1 MDRGQVDDDGSPPE
15 GAHSN
20 DEIDNDTL
28 REISNKQG
36 HIEARSR
43 DEAVSLGS
51 RQPTLTVDQA
61 IVEGYRGAPI
71 PEDDDAPIE
80 MSVSDPGKLT
90 VYGELRLSDGSMR
103 KKLGHRME
111 AVRVMARAGQL
122 FLPRD
127 ATDAS
132 LEDRVDLD
140 LFANEGKVQ
149 STYVGIS
156 GITLQPAFMRPRA
169 GDFWSRMTGEMEI
182 VSEPSQQRCDRNT
195 IMHEGATVAGNLT
208 KIKRMLLENDIQF
221 VDEPHPKQKVL
232 TQNARVILCIPAEPV
247 MNIRPTA
254 TGRGQPTMWNLY
266 KEEDGSDSHYNLRVP
281 YLGLLSPS
289 SVLLES
295 LKALLDAHPSDP
307 IPLNIALQ
315 AAFVWTDIERDQN
328 RQIEGY
334 GRLNGRIQY
343 PVPYVPLEVFII
355 YYPHWL
361 RFHEVFKLTRYIHPY
376 RFIHMAYRLDQKRS
390 ARIADELRVRRE
402 GLVNGG
408 RISTLIQ
415 SVQPKTAY
423 VSPQRRITLL
433 PASWP
438 GTKMF
443 WPRQVGSGEPPG
455 DALAEAC
462 LLNDIRTLGIPSYHP
477 RDTSYLLVGIPR
489 PIADI
494 TVRQPGRVRMWVP
507 ENPPQH
513 IWAPYEKG
521 TLVAVSGD
529 AASVGPV
536 FRDIQAAGVLCP
548 LQPLDSDIAM
558 PDMEELVPAPV
569 RIALNARNT
578 IRLRLIK
585 ALDISMERV
594 QWDTNDLILT
604 WEGIQ
609 QDVADG
615 LANGTLANFNF
626 YLGTNFFADE
636 PPEPEP
642 PRARPRLSEEEFEE
656 RLRRAKTET
665 FDDDC

>member
-1 MDRGQVDDDGSPPE
+1 MDRGQVDDDGPPPE
-15 GAHSN
+15 VPRAS
-20 DEIDNDTL
+20 DEIDGRLTDDIYDVIEDELNAGTGEETDSSSDGRSDGQDQVEERL
-28 REISNKQG
+28 RDDVAS
-36 HIEARSR
+36 
-43 DEAVSLGS
+43 
-51 RQPTLTVDQA
+51 
-61 IVEGYRGAPI
+61 IVQGYRAAPI
-71 PEDDDAPIE
+71 PEYDEGPIN
-80 MSVSDPGKLT
+80 MSVSDPRKLT
-90 VYGELRLSDGSMR
+90 VYEELRLSDGSTQ
-103 KKLGHRME
+103 KKLGHPME

-127 ATDAS
+127 ATDVT
-132 LEDRVDLD
+132 LEERVDLD
-140 LFANEGKVQ
+140 LFANGGKVQ

-156 GITLQPAFMRPRA
+156 GITLQPAFMRPRVA
-169 GDFWSRMTGEMEI
+169 DVWSRMTDEMEM
-182 VSEPSQQRCDRNT
+182 VSEPTQQRCDRNT

-208 KIKRMLLENDIQF
+208 KIKRMLLQNDIRF
-221 VDEPHPKQKVL
+221 VDEPDPVQKVL
-232 TQNARVILCIPAEPV
+232 MQNARVIQGLPAEPV

-254 TGRGQPTMWNLY
+254 TGRGKPTMWNLY
-266 KEEDGSDSHYNLRVP
+266 KEEDGSDSHYELRVP

-334 GRLNGRIQY
+334 GRLNGRIKY
-343 PVPYVPLEVFII
+343 PVPQVPLEVFII

-390 ARIADELRVRRE
+390 ARIADELQIRGE
-402 GLVNGG
+402 GLINGG
-408 RISTLIQ
+408 RISALIQ
-415 SVQPKTAY
+415 SVQPQTAY

-438 GTKMF
+438 GTEMF

-455 DALAEAC
+455 DALAKAC
-462 LLNDIRTLGIPSYHP
+462 LLNDIRTLGLPSYHP
-477 RDTSYLLVGIPR
+477 HDTSYLLVGIPR

-494 TVRQPGRVRMWVP
+494 TVRQPGRMRMWVP
-507 ENPPQH
+507 ESPLQH

-536 FRDIQAAGVLCP
+536 FHDIQAAGILCP
-548 LQPLDSDIAM
+548 LQPLESDMHM

-569 RIALNARNT
+569 RIALNAQNT
-578 IRLRLIK
+578 IRLRLII

-594 QWDTNDLILT
+594 RWDPNDLILT

-609 QDVADG
+609 QDVAEG
-615 LANGTLANFNF
+615 LANGILANFNS

-636 PPEPEP
+636 PPEPESS
-642 PRARPRLSEEEFEE
+642 RARPRL
-656 RLRRAKTET
+656 R
-665 FDDDC
+665 